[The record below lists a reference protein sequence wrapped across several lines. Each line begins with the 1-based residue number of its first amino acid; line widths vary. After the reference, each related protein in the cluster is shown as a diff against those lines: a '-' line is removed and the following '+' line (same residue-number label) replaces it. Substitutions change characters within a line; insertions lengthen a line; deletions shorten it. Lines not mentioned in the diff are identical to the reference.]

1 MTSLSTRLLATF
13 LLFIFALPSAANEQT
28 DVRKSALLA
37 KLAIKLPEIKLNNA
51 TVEEA
56 IEFLRLRALELDP
69 AKKGVNLI
77 IIGDEE
83 LPDRMIGKLDLNNVP
98 LTTALRYLCIHSQ
111 TRAHIQ
117 ERNIAILP
125 R

>member
-1 MTSLSTRLLATF
+1 MTSISSRLLATL
-13 LLFIFALPSAANEQT
+13 LLFILALPSAADEQT
-28 DVRKSALLA
+28 DVRKSA

-51 TVEEA
+51 TVEEV

-69 AKKGVNLI
+69 AKKGVNI
-77 IIGDEE
+77 IIGEDD
-83 LPDRMIGKLDLNNVP
+83 LPDRMIGRLDLKNVP